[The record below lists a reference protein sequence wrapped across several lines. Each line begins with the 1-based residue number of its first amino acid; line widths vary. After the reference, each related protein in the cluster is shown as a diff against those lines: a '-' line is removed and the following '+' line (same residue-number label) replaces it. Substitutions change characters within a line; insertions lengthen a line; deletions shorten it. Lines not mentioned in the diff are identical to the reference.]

1 MRKTWWQTLGEF
13 LSALVMSPT
22 YQSFH
27 WKPTCTA
34 SGGRQHEPERL
45 QQTSLLAQSLCQA
58 DRFTEIFWWIVCD
71 LSGTELKTF
80 SAGWEVHV
88 VLLSYSQSVH
98 DPPSLLPYENKHC
111 KALSHVH
118 VDQHP
123 FLCRAALRLQ
133 GRGFDSKILFRTVK
147 VHVRSRVAVASCA
160 VSGEADGGN
169 ALLHKL

>member
-22 YQSFH
+22 NPSIGSRH
-27 WKPTCTA
+27 A
-34 SGGRQHEPERL
+34 RL
-45 QQTSLLAQSLCQA
+45 QGDGNANLRDFNKRRFWRNRFARRTDSQKYGLG
-58 DRFTEIFWWIVCD
+58 DRLRLEWNRTQN
-71 LSGTELKTF
+71 F

-133 GRGFDSKILFRTVK
+133 GRGFDRKILFRPVK
-147 VHVRSRVAVASCA
+147 VHFFEVVASC
-160 VSGEADGGN
+160 G
-169 ALLHKL
+169 KLCSL